1 MLLKGKKSSFTELNV
16 PFTESIWEN
25 LLSFCKLDIN
35 NLVSTGMAHLFNAL
49 ILLLFVAIIALFSNT
64 GKKKDNEVFHDVLQV
79 YHTDSVPT
87 AGPRYTTDLQQ
98 VLKNK

>member
-16 PFTESIWEN
+16 PFTESVWEN
-25 LLSFCKLDIN
+25 LLSFWKLGIN
-35 NLVSTGMAHLFNAL
+35 NLASTGMAHLFNAL

-64 GKKKDNEVFHDVLQV
+64 GEKKDNEVFHNVLQV
-79 YHTDSVPT
+79 YRTDSVST
-87 AGPRYTTDLQQ
+87 DGSRYPTDLQQ